1 MFTKTT
7 LALAL
12 ILGTASN
19 ALAAT
24 RHQNVAPRHDASEAR
39 VEKALA
45 EQRDL
50 SEFVVGNML
59 FVGFHELG
67 PPGRAAAPAGSRAR
81 RGGRRLVR
89 HVGPA

>member
-24 RHQNVAPRHDASEAR
+24 RHQNVAPSHDEVR

-45 EQRDL
+45 EQRDVT
-50 SEFVVGNML
+50 EFVVGNML